1 MFVYLLLTCIKYI
14 IFSAFF
20 PVRVV
25 NRRRALAFYM
35 LLQRIRQRRRR
46 RMWVH
51 PINKRRQ
58 EFGLFHHLVAELS
71 LDRDRHVQYFRMS
84 PEKMDDL
91 LSLIGPDLTTQST
104 NFRQSIHPKQRL
116 AVTLR

>member
-1 MFVYLLLTCIKYI
+1 
-14 IFSAFF
+14 
-20 PVRVV
+20 
-25 NRRRALAFYM
+25 M
-35 LLQRIRQRRRR
+35 LFTYIRQRRR

-58 EFGLFHHLVAELS
+58 EFGVFHHLVAELS
-71 LDRDRHVQYFRMS
+71 LDRDRHLKYFRMS
-84 PEKMDDL
+84 PEKMDD